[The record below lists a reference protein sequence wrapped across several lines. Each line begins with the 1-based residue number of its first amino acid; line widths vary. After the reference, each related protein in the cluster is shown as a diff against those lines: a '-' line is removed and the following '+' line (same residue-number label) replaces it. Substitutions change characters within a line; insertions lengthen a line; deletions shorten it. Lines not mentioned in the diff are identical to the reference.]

1 MTFTIN
7 SNQRDLVRVRL
18 NPGETVRWEDG
29 RPFRMRE
36 GSWLTVIMSADGTAP
51 ACLLRATRLTTCHMR
66 GASSPASS
74 GAISPQCARSSGQG
88 CKTAP

>member
-7 SNQRDLVRVRL
+7 TNQRDPVRVRL

-36 GSWLTVIMSADGTAP
+36 AAG
-51 ACLLRATRLTTCHMR
+51 
-66 GASSPASS
+66 
-74 GAISPQCARSSGQG
+74 
-88 CKTAP
+88 

>member
-7 SNQRDLVRVRL
+7 SNQHDPVRVRL

-51 ACLLRATRLTTCHMR
+51 PWPH
-66 GASSPASS
+66 
-74 GAISPQCARSSGQG
+74 
-88 CKTAP
+88 

>member
-7 SNQRDLVRVRL
+7 SNQRDPVRVTL

-36 GSWLTVIMSADGTAP
+36 GS
-51 ACLLRATRLTTCHMR
+51 
-66 GASSPASS
+66 
-74 GAISPQCARSSGQG
+74 
-88 CKTAP
+88 